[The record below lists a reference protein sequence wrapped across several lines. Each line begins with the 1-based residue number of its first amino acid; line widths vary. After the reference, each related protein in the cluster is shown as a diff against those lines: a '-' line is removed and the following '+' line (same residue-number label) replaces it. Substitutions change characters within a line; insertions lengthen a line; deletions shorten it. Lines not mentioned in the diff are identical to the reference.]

1 MLSGKR
7 SYQRIVCED
16 GFSMSVQASSSNYS
30 DPRSCDADKYTA
42 VEVGF
47 PNRREELLMPY
58 IENPDGDPTD
68 SVYGWVPSETIVLVC
83 AKHGGI
89 VSGQLPPGIPF
100 LEAKSRRENSD

>member
-1 MLSGKR
+1 MTKR
-7 SYQRIVCED
+7 SYERIVCED
-16 GFSMSVQASSSNYS
+16 GFSMSVQASSGNYS
-30 DPRSCDADKYTA
+30 DPRADDADKYTA

-47 PNRREELLMPY
+47 PNKREELLMPF
-58 IENPDGDPTD
+58 IENPEGSPTD

-100 LEAKSRRENSD
+100 LEAKSRRENNDQD